1 MDQLVDGR
9 GLDVASHAGNAKAM
23 DPETD
28 RDRDSN
34 DAPVSAANN
43 ANNGSPWLR
52 LSYFISFTFI
62 HIHSLIFR

>member
-28 RDRDSN
+28 RDRQR
-34 DAPVSAANN
+34 P
-43 ANNGSPWLR
+43 R
-52 LSYFISFTFI
+52 FE
-62 HIHSLIFR
+62 